1 MHPQIRA
8 RLNELKAQVLSHPAV
23 RQVHIRG
30 EEITVTR
37 GYLRIRL
44 VLQSRETI
52 EAFVYLFDQEG
63 VVSLRDYTLHWQHED
78 GALIQRWDTAP
89 HHPELENFPHHT
101 HTLEFY
107 QMSGQSGQRSE
118 MVGGCLNHPIHPR
131 RWPDSQ
137 YTWRQVRSI
146 A

>member
-52 EAFVYLFDQEG
+52 EAFAYLFDQEG
-63 VVSLRDYTLHWQHED
+63 VSLCLDL
-78 GALIQRWDTAP
+78 ASSSITAS
-89 HHPELENFPHHT
+89 T
-101 HTLEFY
+101 A
-107 QMSGQSGQRSE
+107 
-118 MVGGCLNHPIHPR
+118 VLN
-131 RWPDSQ
+131 
-137 YTWRQVRSI
+137 
-146 A
+146 

>member
-78 GALIQRWDTAP
+78 GALI
-89 HHPELENFPHHT
+89 
-101 HTLEFY
+101 
-107 QMSGQSGQRSE
+107 
-118 MVGGCLNHPIHPR
+118 
-131 RWPDSQ
+131 
-137 YTWRQVRSI
+137 
-146 A
+146 

>member
-52 EAFVYLFDQEG
+52 EAFAYLFDQEG

-101 HTLEFY
+101 HKGISEVEATIQHTWESFLTLIDKAL
-107 QMSGQSGQRSE
+107 
-118 MVGGCLNHPIHPR
+118 V
-131 RWPDSQ
+131 DSLKADQ
-137 YTWRQVRSI
+137 
-146 A
+146 

>member
-52 EAFVYLFDQEG
+52 EAFVYLFAQEG

-101 HTLEFY
+101 HKAT
-107 QMSGQSGQRSE
+107 SE
-118 MVGGCLNHPIHPR
+118 VEATIQHTWESFLALIDKALV
-131 RWPDSQ
+131 DSLKADQ
-137 YTWRQVRSI
+137 
-146 A
+146 